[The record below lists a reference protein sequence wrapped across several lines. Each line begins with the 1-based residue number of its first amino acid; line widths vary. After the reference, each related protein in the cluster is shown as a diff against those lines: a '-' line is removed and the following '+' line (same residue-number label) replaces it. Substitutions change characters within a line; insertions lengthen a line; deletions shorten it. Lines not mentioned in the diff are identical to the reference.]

1 MLQSMGLQRA
11 GHDLAAEQ
19 QQQTTLSI
27 ITLVARGYRDGSLHH
42 RSWKTFA
49 NQGLL
54 GWAFEKFA

>member
-1 MLQSMGLQRA
+1 MLQSMGSQRV
-11 GHDLAAEQ
+11 GHDLAAE

-27 ITLVARGYRDGSLHH
+27 ITLVARVYHDGSLHH

-54 GWAFEKFA
+54 G

>member
-1 MLQSMGLQRA
+1 MWQSMGSQRV
-11 GHDLAAEQ
+11 GRDSAAEQ

-27 ITLVARGYRDGSLHH
+27 ITLVARGYHDGSLHH

-54 GWAFEKFA
+54 G

>member
-1 MLQSMGLQRA
+1 MGLQRA

-54 GWAFEKFA
+54 GWAF